1 MKPSFALTGI
11 GLDWRCLSRGGFRD
25 FFLLPLLLALALPA
39 MAADPNKVVRYAFE
53 IAETGF
59 DPAQVSDYYSS
70 EILEA
75 MIEPMLTYDY
85 LARPVK
91 LIPNTLEAMPE
102 VTDNGATY
110 LCRLKRGIYFTPDA
124 AFKGGKRE
132 LNAADYA
139 FSIRRFYDPKLR
151 SPYLFFFEGKI
162 IGADEMMVKAKATGK
177 YDYDTPVAGLEV
189 LDRYTLRIRL
199 KEPDY
204 NFLYVLAYNLT
215 GAVARE
221 VVEAYGEEII
231 SHPVGTGPFML
242 KEWRR
247 SSKIVLEANPDYRD
261 ESFAATPENTP
272 EDQAIMQDL
281 RGKKLPIIGR
291 VEIYVIEEPQ
301 PRWLAFL
308 NGQHDYVY
316 PMPEEFIN
324 LAVPGGRV
332 APNLARRGVRAQTAP
347 EIDLVFTFYNMDDP
361 VIGGYTAEK
370 VALRRALN
378 LAYNRNEELF
388 LRWKGQAIFAQSPI
402 PPGAAGYDKEFRS
415 TASEY
420 DPARAKALLDMFGY
434 VDRDGDGWRE
444 MPDGKPLEL
453 EVASPPDSQ
462 YRLLD
467 EIWKKSADAIGVRV
481 KFKKERWPDLLKQGK
496 LGKLQVGNFLSWR
509 ADYPDGD
516 NFLQLLY
523 GPNSGQSND
532 SYFKLPEFDRLYAK
546 ARLLPDSPERSS
558 LYREMNRLIIAYA
571 PWNIRMHRLRTS
583 MIQPWVTGYKYH
595 PIMHQGWKYLDI
607 DVDAQRK
614 AGQ

>member
-1 MKPSFALTGI
+1 MSMHDFIDRTIK
-11 GLDWRCLSRGGFRD
+11 GLLC
-25 FFLLPLLLALALPA
+25 LLLMVLTSSAFS
-39 MAADPNKVVRYAFE
+39 ADPNKVVRYAYE
-53 IAETGF
+53 SAETGF

-85 LARPVK
+85 QARPVK

-132 LNAADYA
+132 LTAADYA

-162 IGADEMMVKAKATGK
+162 IGADEVMAKAKAAGK

-204 NFLYVLAYNLT
+204 NFLYVLADNLT

-221 VVEAYGEEII
+221 VVEAYGDEII

-272 EDQAIMQDL
+272 EDQAIMQAL
-281 RGKKLPIIGR
+281 RGKKLPVIGR

-332 APNLARRGVRAQTAP
+332 APNLARRQLPSRRAT
-347 EIDLVFTFYNMDDP
+347 TGP
-361 VIGGYTAEK
+361 VSGPRPK
-370 VALRRALN
+370 VAGGQWLESARLVRRRWVEPAGLVTADEGSPPRKRSRAGN
-378 LAYNRNEELF
+378 LARRRLT
-388 LRWKGQAIFAQSPI
+388 RP
-402 PPGAAGYDKEFRS
+402 S
-415 TASEY
+415 T
-420 DPARAKALLDMFGY
+420 
-434 VDRDGDGWRE
+434 
-444 MPDGKPLEL
+444 
-453 EVASPPDSQ
+453 
-462 YRLLD
+462 
-467 EIWKKSADAIGVRV
+467 SA
-481 KFKKERWPDLLKQGK
+481 
-496 LGKLQVGNFLSWR
+496 
-509 ADYPDGD
+509 
-516 NFLQLLY
+516 
-523 GPNSGQSND
+523 
-532 SYFKLPEFDRLYAK
+532 
-546 ARLLPDSPERSS
+546 
-558 LYREMNRLIIAYA
+558 
-571 PWNIRMHRLRTS
+571 
-583 MIQPWVTGYKYH
+583 
-595 PIMHQGWKYLDI
+595 
-607 DVDAQRK
+607 
-614 AGQ
+614 